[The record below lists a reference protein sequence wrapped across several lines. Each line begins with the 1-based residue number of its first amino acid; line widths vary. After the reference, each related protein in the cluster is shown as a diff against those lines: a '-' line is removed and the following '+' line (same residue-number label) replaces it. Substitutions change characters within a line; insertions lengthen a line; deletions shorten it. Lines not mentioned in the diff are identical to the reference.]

1 MEQDKL
7 SVEIESP
14 GRRFGFIAIEKG
26 FINTNQLWEALLKQR
41 SQVLEGTKQISMG
54 TILKDMGY
62 LTQQQINEV
71 LEALKKESEVKN
83 SPNEL
88 GIDPAVGKKDKED

>member
-7 SVEIESP
+7 SVEIEYP
-14 GRRFGFIAIEKG
+14 GRRFGLIALEKD
-26 FINTNQLWEALLKQR
+26 FINTNQLWEAILKQR
-41 SQVLEGTKQISMG
+41 SQNLEGTKQGSIGM
-54 TILKDMGY
+54 ILKDMGY

-71 LEALKKESEVKN
+71 LEALKKESEANK
-83 SPNEL
+83 SLNEL